1 MEEENT
7 KEKPVRKLGRLSLE
21 MIEDIG
27 SLHKSNKKEQP
38 DDFVKLIAHEKNF
51 MQPPKFDMNAVKTI
65 DPSVFASLA
74 PVNLTMSQIKNMT
87 NEELIKTLTGELNP
101 RDNRIADAS
110 MQLINNEL
118 LIRQIKDASKPH
130 WTVKPTFYTVVFFGL
145 ITIIIGIL
153 SLLRQQ

>member
-7 KEKPVRKLGRLSLE
+7 KEKPVKKLGSLSLE
-21 MIEDIG
+21 MVEEIG
-27 SLHKSNKKEQP
+27 GLHKSNKKEQP

-51 MQPPKFDMNAVKTI
+51 MQPTKFDMNAVKTI

-101 RDNRIADAS
+101 KANRIADVS
-110 MQLINNEL
+110 MQLISNEL
-118 LIRQIKDASKPH
+118 LIRQIEKASKPH
-130 WTVKPTFYTVVFFGL
+130 WTTNPTFYAVIFFGL
-145 ITIIIGIL
+145 ITVVIGIL

>member
-7 KEKPVRKLGRLSLE
+7 KEKPVKKLGRLSLE

-27 SLHKSNKKEQP
+27 GLHKSNKKEQP

-51 MQPPKFDMNAVKTI
+51 MQPPKFDMSAVKTI

-101 RDNRIADAS
+101 RDNRIADGS